1 MTYLASS
8 PRRAPDGKPIYPH
21 GAAPWGLYT
30 EQQLLD
36 GGKRPGG
43 PLRAYVEG
51 GKGTV
56 ALYSDKT
63 ALPLDKV

>member
-8 PRRAPDGKPIYPH
+8 PRRASDGKPIYPR

-30 EQQLLD
+30 EQQLRD

-56 ALYSDKT
+56 ALYSEKT
-63 ALPLDKV
+63 AVPVEHA